1 MFAEEL
7 RGCPQLATVHTHF
20 FRAEW
25 LSQGSAVRTSKMAT
39 ASSLDVSAPT
49 CFSFG
54 EDRLGTILSA
64 STPGSVESTRELFK
78 DLLSPSASTLMST
91 RLQAFSQGA
100 LRFCWVAS
108 YLSCSYF
115 MVTINPTTRTKR
127 DGDKRFRKTCVRER
141 FKESHV
147 VFGLPPSSHF
157 VVCLCVRAFVCP
169 RGRSHFN
176 MFHDAECRFNVP
188 LGFGKACS
196 AALSPNL
203 MEWVVQYGPAVE
215 LWATEQLSGLTERF
229 VLSSSLLEALTLP
242 AQNLESSV
250 S

>member
-196 AALSPNL
+196 CGSFAKSHGVGGAVRTSSRAL
-203 MEWVVQYGPAVE
+203 GHG
-215 LWATEQLSGLTERF
+215 ATEWLDRAICSFFIAAGS
-229 VLSSSLLEALTLP
+229 VDPASSKS
-242 AQNLESSV
+242 
-250 S
+250 

>member
-78 DLLSPSASTLMST
+78 DLLSALGQHPHVDAFASIFARCAPILLGCQLFVMQ
-91 RLQAFSQGA
+91 LFHGDDKPD
-100 LRFCWVAS
+100 
-108 YLSCSYF
+108 
-115 MVTINPTTRTKR
+115 NKNKKR
-127 DGDKRFRKTCVRER
+127 RRQKI
-141 FKESHV
+141 
-147 VFGLPPSSHF
+147 
-157 VVCLCVRAFVCP
+157 
-169 RGRSHFN
+169 
-176 MFHDAECRFNVP
+176 
-188 LGFGKACS
+188 
-196 AALSPNL
+196 
-203 MEWVVQYGPAVE
+203 
-215 LWATEQLSGLTERF
+215 
-229 VLSSSLLEALTLP
+229 
-242 AQNLESSV
+242 
-250 S
+250 